1 MKGGERCKA
10 MAAVIV
16 AAVVMS
22 AGCSGSGQAPVPTPV
37 PTATAAQPA
46 PIPTPTPTV
55 AKPTPTPVPTATVA
69 QPAPIPTPTST
80 VAKPTPTPVPTAT
93 VAPTPVQ
100 IFSEVSPSIA
110 FIETL
115 AGTGSGV
122 LIEGGYVV
130 TSAHVVWPFDTAR
143 VVFPDGS
150 EFLDAPVKG
159 WDLMADVAV
168 IGPVDASQAPLEL
181 SDGRVRVIGS
191 DTFLIGYPGEVE
203 AFPQPAFTRGLVSR
217 TRRSDATGLS
227 YLQTDSAIA
236 GGQSG
241 GALVSNQ
248 GEVIG
253 ISGFGFTEADFAL
266 AAVSADIASRV
277 QKIIAGEDPSGLGDR
292 RVPLVGGSER
302 HEITLGN
309 YWDQRAYVI
318 ADTRSGDAAE
328 IRVAGVNDTG
338 FFVYDSYGFEL
349 LYVDDKI
356 TGEESGIVTVEYDDP
371 PFLVVE
377 QLSEEPG
384 DFTVA
389 SDHRLVAIGDADDG
403 RRLRV
408 GRHMRGNIDFPG
420 DVDHYFVTLR
430 EGETVEVT
438 AKSDLADVFL
448 TVDYEGAADDQ
459 IIVDDNSGGGLF
471 GLDSKIVY
479 RAPHTGS
486 FFVVVSEAFYAAPGG
501 YVVKV
506 GRAGPGSRLTSTT
519 RASIHE
525 AFGEVGGGAGATS
538 GFGLPELRAAF
549 DGLPASF
556 EELDP
561 DEAGLS
567 VVEAGLG
574 NWVITDA
581 ALFASSEPFQMIYAV
596 SGNLTNLER
605 IGLDAELRVP
615 QTALDIFRQDLELD
629 DSRLLDMPTIGDRSV
644 GVRIVSTYDGV
655 EIQTDIIIFRRG
667 NVAVIVYSY
676 FLPYSVPSV
685 SSEGAARMVDA
696 AIVSYLAGR

>member
-1 MKGGERCKA
+1 MKAGERCKA
-10 MAAVIV
+10 IVAVIV
-16 AAVVMS
+16 AAVVIS
-22 AGCSGSGQAPVPTPV
+22 AGCSGSGQAPVPT
-37 PTATAAQPA
+37 TAAA
-46 PIPTPTPTV
+46 PMPGPFTPD
-55 AKPTPTPVPTATVA
+55 
-69 QPAPIPTPTST
+69 
-80 VAKPTPTPVPTAT
+80 
-93 VAPTPVQ
+93 Q

-130 TSAHVVWPFDTAR
+130 TSAHVVWPFDTVR

-159 WDLMADVAV
+159 WDLLADVAV
-168 IGPVDASQAPLEL
+168 VGPVGASQAPLEL
-181 SDGRVRVIGS
+181 ADGRVRAIGS
-191 DTFLIGYPGEVE
+191 DDTFLIGYPGEVE
-203 AFPQPAFTRGLVSR
+203 AFPQPALTRGLVSR

-227 YLQTDSAIA
+227 YFQTDSAIA

-241 GALVSNQ
+241 GALVSNK
-248 GEVIG
+248 GEVLG

-266 AAVSADIASRV
+266 AAVSADIAPLV

-338 FFVYDSYGFEL
+338 FVVYDSYGFEF

-371 PFLVVE
+371 LFLIVE
-377 QLSEEPG
+377 QFSEESG

-403 RRLRV
+403 RRLEV
-408 GRHMRGNIDFPG
+408 GRELRGNMDFPG
-420 DVDHYFVTLR
+420 DIDHYFVTLR

-459 IIVDDNSGGGLF
+459 IIVDDDSGGGLF

-501 YVVKV
+501 YVVEV
-506 GRAGPGSRLTSTT
+506 DRAGPGSRLTSTT
-519 RASIHE
+519 AASIQE
-525 AFGEVGGGAGATS
+525 AFGGVEGGSGSTS

-549 DGLPASF
+549 GGLPASF
-556 EELDP
+556 EELNP
-561 DEAGLS
+561 DEEGLS
-567 VVEAGLG
+567 IVETGLG

-581 ALFASSEPFQMIYAV
+581 ALFASSEPFQMIYAA

-605 IGLDAELRVP
+605 IGLDAELGEP
-615 QTALDIFRQDLELD
+615 QVFLDGFRQDPEYD

-644 GVRIVSTYDGV
+644 GVRTVLTLDGV
-655 EIQTDIIIFRRG
+655 QTRMDAIIFRRG
-667 NVAVIVYSY
+667 NVAVVVYFY
-676 FLPYSVPSV
+676 HWPDSVPSV
-685 SSEGAARMVDA
+685 SSEGAARMVDT
-696 AIVSYLAGR
+696 AIASYLAGR